1 MSRLSER
8 IENFN
13 KAFDMFE
20 RTYNLYLSNKE
31 NEAYQLA
38 IAQGFEIIFE
48 LSWKVMKDYLESK
61 GILTVTP
68 KESIK
73 QAFAANILPNAQIW
87 IDMIKDRNFS
97 SHEYNFKHM
106 SEILEKIEK
115 LYYNEIVNFQKFV
128 RGL

>member
-20 RTYNLYLSNKE
+20 RTYNLY
-31 NEAYQLA
+31 
-38 IAQGFEIIFE
+38 
-48 LSWKVMKDYLESK
+48 
-61 GILTVTP
+61 
-68 KESIK
+68 
-73 QAFAANILPNAQIW
+73 
-87 IDMIKDRNFS
+87 
-97 SHEYNFKHM
+97 M

-115 LYYNEIVNFQKFV
+115 LYYNEIVTFQEFV

>member
-1 MSRLSER
+1 MEYTGVFMSRLSER

-20 RTYNLYLSNKE
+20 RTYNLY
-31 NEAYQLA
+31 
-38 IAQGFEIIFE
+38 I
-48 LSWKVMKDYLESK
+48 
-61 GILTVTP
+61 
-68 KESIK
+68 
-73 QAFAANILPNAQIW
+73 
-87 IDMIKDRNFS
+87 
-97 SHEYNFKHM
+97 